1 MVTRGSLPATG
12 LRTPFA
18 VGGLGQRED
27 REICGIN
34 PQKRWFLGSDTI
46 QNFCTGTLFLP
57 SFGVSDTMKPSIF
70 FWEILMERDDWPGK
84 FWRWGA
90 MSTRLN
96 DRDSEGLKKVTVVF
110 FRWLL
115 NQWEFQDPKIEVL
128 YHIRPYFVG
137 TFPYIGLIYGRYLEF
152 RFLNFPLIKC
162 LLLRK

>member
-1 MVTRGSLPATG
+1 MTALKVASYGDAWQFASH
-12 LRTPFA
+12 RTQDTICCWGP
-18 VGGLGQRED
+18 RTEED

-96 DRDSEGLKKVTVVF
+96 DRDSEGLKKSHRCF

-137 TFPYIGLIYGRYLEF
+137 TFPYIGLT
-152 RFLNFPLIKC
+152 
-162 LLLRK
+162 